1 MVGLNDDDDPTRGG
15 EEEAE
20 ENTDARTPAHRHT
33 HTRVFGIGSAK
44 KKTTGSNVRHH
55 YSCPSRTL
63 PEGWRVEC
71 LMLSTD
77 AMLDRVVLWLILK
90 QAHNKGVTY
99 TLAGS
104 DRLGGDGGGGI
115 LAFK

>member
-1 MVGLNDDDDPTRGG
+1 
-15 EEEAE
+15 
-20 ENTDARTPAHRHT
+20 
-33 HTRVFGIGSAK
+33 
-44 KKTTGSNVRHH
+44 
-55 YSCPSRTL
+55 
-63 PEGWRVEC
+63 
-71 LMLSTD
+71 MLSTD
-77 AMLDRVVLWLILK
+77 AMLDRVVLWLILE